1 MMLRD
6 EVGPWVIGVS
16 GSLYCAAKSWEEA
29 RDLYNAR
36 LNTNVVEVLS

>member
-1 MMLRD
+1 MLRD

-16 GSLYCAAKSWEEA
+16 GSLYRAAKSWEEA